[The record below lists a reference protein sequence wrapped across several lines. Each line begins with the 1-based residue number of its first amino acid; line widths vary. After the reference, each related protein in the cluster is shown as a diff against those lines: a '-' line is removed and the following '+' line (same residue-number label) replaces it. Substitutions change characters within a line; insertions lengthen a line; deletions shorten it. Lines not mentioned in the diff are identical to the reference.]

1 MGAQLKPCKKKEKVK
16 KSSEGS
22 TLSALP
28 EEGEEK
34 TSVSS
39 ESETSYTW
47 RVGLFF
53 SFSQI
58 CTCKPVGVYLN
69 VHLQTCWGL
78 FRCARA
84 NLLGFIS
91 MCTCKLVGVYV
102 NMHVQTC

>member
-34 TSVSS
+34 SSVSS
-39 ESETSYTW
+39 ESETSFTW

-53 SFSQI
+53 
-58 CTCKPVGVYLN
+58 LD
-69 VHLQTCWGL
+69 
-78 FRCARA
+78 
-84 NLLGFIS
+84 
-91 MCTCKLVGVYV
+91 
-102 NMHVQTC
+102 MHVQTC

>member
-39 ESETSYTW
+39 ESETSFTW

-53 SFSQI
+53 NVNVQTWGSF
-58 CTCKPVGVYLN
+58 K
-69 VHLQTCWGL
+69 
-78 FRCARA
+78 CARA
-84 NLLGFIS
+84 HLL
-91 MCTCKLVGVYV
+91 
-102 NMHVQTC
+102 